1 VSVSR
6 RTRRAR
12 RLGLALLLLL
22 IVFAVLGLSI
32 GSGGEKPLSM
42 SLRGVLA
49 LVGLA
54 EPLEGHGQVILE
66 LRLWRVLVTIGVGAA
81 LALSGGLL
89 QGIFRNHLAS
99 PSLMGISSGAMLGAS
114 VAVLFVGGYGPD
126 LDVQQVAGSAP
137 LLITACGF
145 LGALG
150 AALLVTVLATSGGRI
165 SVPTLLLVG
174 IAINACFGGIL
185 AAVQYLSLQD
195 FEMTRAVFAWTF
207 GTLQDRSPF
216 HVTLLLG
223 CLAIAALAI
232 PFVSRELD
240 LFAGGEEDARS
251 LGVNTAAVKLL
262 ALVAAA
268 LAAGAAV
275 AVAGQIAFVGLIVP
289 HMVRLVTGS
298 SHRTLLPL
306 CLVAGAVF
314 LLGADVVQRFLLGD
328 HPLKPGVLM
337 SLVGGPFFL
346 TLLVRNRKMIQG
358 W

>member
-1 VSVSR
+1 VGLV
-6 RTRRAR
+6 
-12 RLGLALLLLL
+12 LGLALLA
-22 IVFAVLGLSI
+22 FALLGLRV
-32 GSGGEKPLSM
+32 GSGGEKALGDC
-42 SLRGVLA
+42 LRGVGA
-49 LVGLA
+49 LCGLA
-54 EPLEGHGQVILE
+54 DPLPGHSQVILE

-89 QGIFRNHLAS
+89 QGIFRNSLAS

-114 VAVLFVGGYGPD
+114 VAVLLVGGYGPD
-126 LDVQQVAGSAP
+126 LDVQQAAGSAP
-137 LLITACGF
+137 LFITGCGF
-145 LGALG
+145 VGALG
-150 AALLVTVLATSGGRI
+150 AAFLVTFLASSGGRI

-174 IAINACFGGIL
+174 IAINACFGGVL

-207 GTLQDRSPF
+207 GTLQDRSPY
-216 HVTLLLG
+216 HVLMLWA
-223 CLAIAALAI
+223 CLALAVLAI

-240 LFAGGEEDARS
+240 LFAGGEEDAQA
-251 LGVNTAAVKLL
+251 LGVNTMLVKLL
-262 ALVAAA
+262 ALVAAS

-289 HMVRLVTGS
+289 HMVRITTGS

-306 CLVAGAVF
+306 TLIAGGVF
-314 LLGADVVQRFLLGD
+314 LLGTDVLQRFLLGD

-346 TLLVRNRKMIQG
+346 FLLVKNRKVVQG

>member
-1 VSVSR
+1 MTVSR
-6 RTRRAR
+6 RVRRAR
-12 RLGLALLLLL
+12 ALGLTLLLLL
-22 IVFAVLGLSI
+22 LVFALLGLRV
-32 GSGGEKPLSM
+32 GSAGDR
-42 SLRGVLA
+42 SLADGLQGVMA
-49 LVGLA
+49 LVGVG

-89 QGIFRNHLAS
+89 QGVFRNSLAS

-114 VAVLFVGGYGPD
+114 IAVLLVGGYGPD

-137 LLITACGF
+137 ILITVFGF

-150 AALLVTVLATSGGRI
+150 AAFLVTLLASRGGHI

-207 GTLQDRSPF
+207 GTLQDRSPY
-216 HVTLLLG
+216 HVMLLLL
-223 CLAIAALAI
+223 CLALAALTI
-232 PFVSRELD
+232 PFVARELD
-240 LFAGGEEDARS
+240 LFAGGEEDARA
-251 LGVNTAAVKLL
+251 LGVNTSAVKLL
-262 ALVAAA
+262 AVVAAS

-314 LLGADVVQRFLLGD
+314 LLGADVLQRLWLGD

-346 TLLVRNRKMIQG
+346 MLLVRNRKVIQG